1 MGDYSKLHNFNSE
14 ANFNMVRFGGNAP
27 ITEQELNEVQA
38 ISSHQVQSIV
48 QSVIGD
54 RFLEGGTITL
64 DTNSNEFSIVNQFL
78 INQGRQ
84 LYISKLNTL
93 LGHNETAYL
102 DIFVKEVSHTD
113 EIKAYGNQQETKV
126 VENTLLDPRMSGVET
141 ARRHQVCFDLVKEI
155 SRYEYETTSPVITL
169 GELEQKT
176 RMGKTSKIVSI
187 EGNTYQE
194 ESNPSDLR
202 FVGEKQEEGVYM
214 LPITSTN
221 SNLFNVNR
229 SYEGCN
235 YTIEDNKLIVI
246 PTVPNSWNGLSTKIF
261 LKPNT
266 TYGFKCNVEGKAMIH
281 IKNPQGDLLTV
292 GDNCSFNTG
301 EYEYTEI
308 IFQCGAEKDIDTK
321 AIFSDITIQEGR
333 VRSRIANST
342 STTTLV
348 MPCPLAKIGN
358 KVDKLYTN
366 ALDEFVIEKNTVH
379 LTFEGDEVLNGK
391 GWSIVQDNDSTLL
404 FELKGLTPLNDTDI
418 NVTTNYAK
426 GDNAISVWS
435 KDIVASS
442 INNEGTLHIRLS
454 KEVATNLDT
463 FKALLKA
470 RPLEVT
476 MIAKEPTLIE
486 GEVQL
491 LDKMYRTKTLSAEPT
506 VKEKSSLGYRYKA
519 SGNVINLQETR
530 NGFTSD
536 VYIEGNTQSVLPLMY
551 SESPYQTYNSEEDSI
566 TNHNKVEYRD
576 WEDVEVLY
584 HLDANTRYTFGFK
597 ALTDVICEVPC
608 AEVYPTVKQGEI
620 YTHTFTTKEDLLFKM
635 KIWSPKEEVAKIE
648 GLKLVQGYT
657 DVMPRTNETISVGNG
672 EPLYLVAK
680 DDEGNVIDKQ
690 PLMYNYRGVMTPITS
705 LPKLPNGTSD
715 VIKQDEDGVYR
726 YYKRV
731 GATNLTSRLKVKEET
746 ILDNGNIMVTFT
758 TPLSNAKATEV
769 GNAYCNNFKAKSNDI
784 GDEITGVAI
793 TSEGDIQLSV
803 PTENLK
809 TSDKSGVSKMLSSIG
824 TQVYYTLAE
833 EEVYECNMFDVR
845 TLKGS
850 TVVELE
856 CGEVSPS
863 KFTCELRENEGV
875 EVMTFT
881 DNTHIMFDTGV
892 APSKVGYVASF
903 QPKLPKQE
911 GHIYVPIATRVE
923 SGLKDLRIFD
933 PNLVDFV
940 NEDKD
945 LTTGI
950 YTTVKALRQN
960 GSLKYKSTLS
970 EKDER
975 GNYRLMT
982 IRYYDITGEINYH
995 TEKYNLNY
1003 DVDGDI
1009 TSKELIKQW

>member
-54 RFLEGGTITL
+54 RFLEGGKIAL
-64 DTNSNEFSIVNQFL
+64 DTSSNEFSIVNQFL

-102 DIFVKEVSHTD
+102 DIFVKEISYTD
-113 EIKAYGNQQETKV
+113 EIKAYGNQQETTIL
-126 VENTLLDPRMSGVET
+126 ENKLLDPRMSGMET
-141 ARRHQVCFDLVKEI
+141 ARRHQVCFDLVKEV

-176 RMGKTSKIVSI
+176 RMGKTSKIVSL
-187 EGNTYQE
+187 EGNTYQDD
-194 ESNPSDLR
+194 NDHSDLR
-202 FVGEKQEEGVYM
+202 FVGEKQEDGTYL

-221 SNLFNVNR
+221 SNLFSLNR
-229 SYEGCN
+229 SYQGCN
-235 YTIEDNKLIVI
+235 YEIEDDKLIVI
-246 PTVPNSWNGLSTKIF
+246 PTIPKSWNGLSTKVF
-261 LKPNT
+261 LKPQT
-266 TYGFKCNVEGKAMIH
+266 TYGFKCDVEGKAMIH
-281 IKNPQGDLLTV
+281 IKNPKGDLITV
-292 GDNCSFNTG
+292 GDNTTFYTG
-301 EYEYTEI
+301 EYDYVEI
-308 IFQCGAEKDIDTK
+308 VFHCGAMTEEDKQAT
-321 AIFSDITIQEGR
+321 FSNITIQEGR
-333 VRSRIANST
+333 VRSRIANHN

-348 MPCPLAKIGN
+348 MPCPLAKIGD

-366 ALDEFVIEKNTVH
+366 AKGEFVIEKHTKH
-379 LTFEGDEVLNGK
+379 LTFNGEEVLNGS
-391 GWSIVQDNDSTLL
+391 GWTKVQENDTTVLY
-404 FELKGLTPLNDTDI
+404 ELGGLTPLNDNNI

-426 GDNAISVWS
+426 GSTATLVWS
-435 KDIVASS
+435 QDVVSS
-442 INNEGTLHIRLS
+442 SVNREGKLHIRLS
-454 KEVATNLDT
+454 KEQVPNLDI

-476 MIAKEPTLIE
+476 VVATEPTLIE

-491 LDKMYRTKTLSAEPT
+491 LHQMYRSMEQPK
-506 VKEKSSLGYRYKA
+506 VREKSSLNYRYKA
-519 SGNVINLQETR
+519 KGNIIKLQETR

-536 VYIEGNTQSVLPLMY
+536 VYIEGNTQSVLPLAY
-551 SESPYQTYNSEEDSI
+551 SNSDYLSYNEEEDSI
-566 TNHNKVEYRD
+566 TNLNKVDYRD
-576 WEDVEVLY
+576 LEDVEVLY
-584 HLDANTRYTFGFK
+584 NLDANTRYTLSFK
-597 ALTDVICEVPC
+597 ALTDVICEIPC
-608 AEVYPTVKQGEI
+608 AELYPTVKQGETFI
-620 YTHTFTTKEDLLFKM
+620 HTFTAKEDLLFKM
-635 KIWSPKEEVAKIE
+635 KIWSPKEEAAKIE

-657 DVMPRTNETISVGNG
+657 DVIPMSNESISVGNG
-672 EPLYLVAK
+672 EQIYLVAK
-680 DDEGNVIDKQ
+680 DSEGNEIDRQ
-690 PLMYNYRGVMTPITS
+690 PLMYKYRGVMTPITS
-705 LPKLPNGTSD
+705 LQKLPNGTCD
-715 VIKQDEDGVYR
+715 MIKQDENGVY
-726 YYKRV
+726 YFHKRV
-731 GATNLTSRLKVKEET
+731 GSTNLTSRLKVKEET
-746 ILDNGNIMVTFT
+746 ILDNDNIMVTFT
-758 TPLSNAKATEV
+758 TPLTNAQPTKV
-769 GNAYCNNFKAKSNDI
+769 GNANCSTFKAKDLSL
-784 GDEITGVAI
+784 GDEMTGVKI
-793 TSEGDIQLSV
+793 TEEGNIVLSV
-803 PTENLK
+803 PTSELK
-809 TSDKSGVSKMLSSIG
+809 TRDKSGVSKMLSNLD
-824 TQVYYTLAE
+824 TKLQYALAE
-833 EEVYECNMFDVR
+833 EEVYECNMFDVK

-850 TVVELE
+850 TTVELE
-856 CGEVSPS
+856 CGELAPN

-881 DNTHIMFDTGV
+881 DNTHIMFETGV
-892 APSKVGYVASF
+892 APSKVSYVASF
-903 QPKLPKQE
+903 QPKLPQEE

-933 PNLVDFV
+933 PNLVDYV

-960 GSLKYKSTLS
+960 GSLKYISTLS

-982 IRYYDITGEINYH
+982 VRYYDTTGQVNYH

-1009 TSKELIKQW
+1009 TSKELVKQW